1 MYNEFKSL
9 AFDDF
14 TSRKSD
20 VGLKHL
26 TKFYDGALSSNLVIS
41 DGVAHDVVDS
51 ARSEFD
57 KMEKPV
63 FRSLRSAWRNG
74 AFNLRSRRKIDRIID
89 DRLRT
94 ELEK

>member
-26 TKFYDGALSSNLVIS
+26 IKFYDGALSSNLVIS
-41 DGVAHDVVDS
+41 DGVARDVVDL
-51 ARSEFD
+51 ARSEFN
-57 KMEKPV
+57 EKEMPV
-63 FRSLRSAWRNG
+63 FRRLRSAWRNG
-74 AFNLRSRRKIDRIID
+74 AFNLRSRKKIDRIID
-89 DRLRT
+89 ERLRS

>member
-14 TSRKSD
+14 TYRKSD

-26 TKFYDGALSSNLVIS
+26 IKFYGGALSSNLIIS
-41 DGVAHDVVDS
+41 DGVARDVVDL
-51 ARSEFD
+51 ARSELD
-57 KMEKPV
+57 AKERPV

-74 AFNLRSRRKIDRIID
+74 AFNLRSRKKVDRIID
-89 DRLRT
+89 ERLRS